1 MTKDYLENLRR
12 EGRYSVTT
20 LTIISGWLEKL
31 EGFAGNQEL
40 AKLRA
45 KDLEK
50 WRKELAWKPGL
61 KGRMLSENTQNQAVL
76 AVRGFY
82 RWMLAKGFVSTDPAE
97 GLRVRSVP
105 KKAKTSFTVAERRV
119 ILGFSNPE
127 TAVGIRDRAVLGL
140 LLETG
145 ISKSACSLL
154 ELSDLDLDIG
164 ALMAKGRKGGLRTI
178 SDGLSAD
185 LERYLRESRPAL
197 TGPGET
203 ALLVNAKGQRLSH
216 GSVQGL
222 WRRALQ
228 SLPPSSLSRK
238 IPGRDRLQGVFSG
251 V

>member
-1 MTKDYLENLRR
+1 MTRDYLESLRR

-31 EGFAGNQEL
+31 ERFAGNQEL

-45 KDLEK
+45 KDLER

-61 KGRMLSENTQNQAVL
+61 KGQMLSENTQNQAVL

-82 RWMLAKGFVSTDPAE
+82 RWLLANGFVPTDPAE
-97 GLRVRSVP
+97 GLKVRGVA
-105 KKAKTSFTVAERRV
+105 KKASRSFTVAERRT
-119 ILGFSNPE
+119 ILSFPNLE

-145 ISKSACSLL
+145 ISRPACSLL
-154 ELSDLDLDIG
+154 EISDLDLDIG
-164 ALMAKGRKGGLRTI
+164 ALMAGGRSGGLRTI

-185 LERYLRESRPAL
+185 LERYLRESRPVMAC
-197 TGPGET
+197 PGET
-203 ALLVNAKGQRLSH
+203 ALFVNAKGQRLSH
-216 GSVQGL
+216 GSVQSL

-228 SLPPSSLSRK
+228 ALTPSS
-238 IPGRDRLQGVFSG
+238 P
-251 V
+251 

>member
-1 MTKDYLENLRR
+1 MTRDYLESLRR

-31 EGFAGNQEL
+31 ERFAGNQEL

-45 KDLEK
+45 KDLER

-61 KGRMLSENTQNQAVL
+61 KGQMLSENTQNQAVL

-82 RWMLAKGFVSTDPAE
+82 RWLVANGFVSTDPAE
-97 GLRVRSVP
+97 GLKVRGVP
-105 KKAKTSFTVAERRV
+105 KKASRSFTVAERRA
-119 ILGFSNPE
+119 ILSFPNLE

-145 ISKSACSLL
+145 ISRPACSLL

-164 ALMAKGRKGGLRTI
+164 ALMAGGRKAGLRTI
-178 SDGLSAD
+178 SEGLSAD
-185 LERYLRESRPAL
+185 LERYLRESRPVLAGL
-197 TGPGET
+197 GET
-203 ALLVNAKGQRLSH
+203 ALFVNAKGQRLSH

-228 SLPPSSLSRK
+228 ALTPSS
-238 IPGRDRLQGVFSG
+238 P
-251 V
+251 